1 MKNLVRCSLSFL
13 CAIFFITVCPHLI
26 QGAQSASYLADA
38 EQYTVK
44 IRTRVEYPGF
54 TDNKGSFTGAG
65 FLIDAKKGWIATNA
79 HVSSRNPAS
88 IEVAFKGQAFT
99 EAKLVYADQHL
110 DLAVIEIS
118 QESIPKWTRR
128 AELNCSAWVETGT
141 EVGAYGHPLSL
152 DFSITRGVVSGTRY
166 RDNRDWIQTDA
177 AINSGNSGGPL
188 IDIRSGKVVGI
199 NTATYSKSVSEGVGF
214 AVPAIYVCRI
224 LELLWA
230 GKNPSPP
237 FLPVAFATN
246 EEAPNKLMVAANYEG
261 LPVSWPLNAGDQI
274 LSLVDEP
281 FRPLENQASLINA
294 LRGKLGEVAIN
305 ILREGETLTVNI
317 DTLPRPK
324 MADWVGLHFSGII
337 VGREIMRDD
346 ALSNPNGEL
355 IILDVALAS
364 TGSVSGFESYDYI
377 ATVDGLR
384 FTTVNQ
390 LCEHLGA
397 AAEEGRKVTVLTRS
411 RSWEYRS
418 TTKYAA
424 IEVKVGDAKLVG
436 PNVSA
441 DAGCT

>member
-1 MKNLVRCSLSFL
+1 MRNPLRRSLSLL
-13 CAIFFITVCPHLI
+13 CAILFVTACPHLI
-26 QGAQSASYLADA
+26 QGAQSASYLTDA
-38 EQYTVK
+38 KQYTVK

-65 FLIDAKKGWIATNA
+65 FLIDESKGWIATNA

-99 EAKLVYADQHL
+99 EAKLIYADQHL

-118 QESIPKWTRR
+118 PEAIPKRTRR
-128 AELNCSAWVETGT
+128 AELNCSAWPEIGS

-152 DFSITRGVVSGTRY
+152 DFSITRGVVSGSRY
-166 RDNRDWIQTDA
+166 RHNRYWIQTDA

-199 NTATYSKSVSEGVGF
+199 NAATYSKNTSEGVGF
-214 AVPAIYVCRI
+214 AVPAIYVCRV
-224 LELLWA
+224 LNLLRKGGNA
-230 GKNPSPP
+230 SAP
-237 FLPVAFATN
+237 FLPVAFALN

-274 LSLVDEP
+274 LSLADEP
-281 FRPLENQASLINA
+281 SLTLRNQADLIHA

-305 ILREGETLTVNI
+305 ILREGKSLTLNI
-317 DTLPRPK
+317 NTLPRPK
-324 MADWVGLHFSGII
+324 MADWVGLHFSGIM

-355 IILDVALAS
+355 IILDVASAS
-364 TGSVSGFESYDYI
+364 TGSVSGFDAYDYI

-397 AAEEGRKVTVLTRS
+397 AADEARKVTVLTRS
-411 RSWEYRS
+411 RSWDYRS
-418 TTKYAA
+418 ATKYAA
-424 IEVKVGDAKLVG
+424 IEVKVDGVKLVG
-436 PNVSA
+436 PKVST
-441 DAGCT
+441 DEGCT

>member
-1 MKNLVRCSLSFL
+1 MENSVRRSLSLL
-13 CAIFFITVCPHLI
+13 CAILFVTVWPHLT
-26 QGAQSASYLADA
+26 QGAHSASYLTDA
-38 EQYTVK
+38 KQYTVK

-54 TDNKGSFTGAG
+54 TDKKGSSTGAG
-65 FLIDAKKGWIATNA
+65 FLIDARKGWIVTNA

-88 IEVAFKGQAFT
+88 IEVAFKGQAFI
-99 EAKLVYADQHL
+99 EAKLIYADQHL

-118 QESIPKWTRR
+118 PEAIPKRTRR
-128 AELNCSAWVETGT
+128 AELNCSAWPEIGS

-152 DFSITRGVVSGTRY
+152 DFSITRGVVSGSRY
-166 RDNRDWIQTDA
+166 RHNRYWIQTDA

-199 NTATYSKSVSEGVGF
+199 NAATYAKSVSEGVGF
-214 AVPAIYVCRI
+214 AVPAIYVCRV
-224 LELLWA
+224 LRLLWD
-230 GKNPSPP
+230 GENPSVP

-246 EEAPNKLMVAANYEG
+246 EETPDKLMVAANYKG
-261 LPVSWPLNAGDQI
+261 LPVSWPLNVGDQI

-281 FRPLENQASLINA
+281 FLPLKNQAILIHA

-305 ILREGETLTVNI
+305 ILREGESLTVNI

-337 VGREIMRDD
+337 VAREILRDD

-355 IILDVALAS
+355 IILDVAYAS
-364 TGSVSGFESYDYI
+364 TGSVSGFKAYNYI

-390 LCEHLGA
+390 LCKHLGA
-397 AAEEGRKVTVLTRS
+397 AADEGRKVTVLTRS
-411 RSWEYRS
+411 RSWDYRS
-418 TTKYAA
+418 ATKYAA
-424 IEVKVGDAKLVG
+424 IKVKVDDAKLVG
-436 PNVSA
+436 PKVLT
-441 DAGCT
+441 DEGCT

>member
-1 MKNLVRCSLSFL
+1 MTNPARRYLSLL
-13 CAIFFITVCPHLI
+13 CAILFVTVCPHLI
-26 QGAQSASYLADA
+26 QGAQSASYLTDA

-65 FLIDAKKGWIATNA
+65 FLIDASKGWIATNA

-88 IEVAFKGQAFT
+88 IEVAFKAQAFT
-99 EAKLVYADQHL
+99 EAKLIYADQHL

-118 QESIPKWTRR
+118 PEAIPKRTKR
-128 AELNCSAWVETGT
+128 ADLNCSAWPEIGS

-152 DFSITRGVVSGTRY
+152 DFSITRGVVSGSRY
-166 RDNRDWIQTDA
+166 RHNRYWIQTDA

-199 NTATYSKSVSEGVGF
+199 NAATYSKNTSEGVGF
-214 AVPAIYVCRI
+214 AVPAIYVCRV
-224 LELLWA
+224 LELLWDGGNA
-230 GKNPSPP
+230 SAP
-237 FLPVAFATN
+237 FLPVAFALN

-261 LPVSWPLNAGDQI
+261 LPVSWHLNAGDQI
-274 LSLVDEP
+274 ISLADEP
-281 FRPLENQASLINA
+281 FRPLRNQADLIHA

-305 ILREGETLTVNI
+305 ILREGESVTVNI
-317 DTLPRPK
+317 NTLPRPK
-324 MADWVGLHFSGII
+324 MADWVGLHFSGVI

-355 IILDVALAS
+355 IILDVASAS
-364 TGSVSGFESYDYI
+364 TGSVSGFDAYDYI

-397 AAEEGRKVTVLTRS
+397 AADEGRKVTVLTRS
-411 RSWEYRS
+411 RSWDYRS
-418 TTKYAA
+418 ATKYAA
-424 IEVKVGDAKLVG
+424 IEVKVDGVKLVG
-436 PNVSA
+436 PKVST
-441 DAGCT
+441 DEGCT